1 MEDIIIESITY
12 IKSIS
17 KKKPF
22 IDRIKTHI
30 FKFGDE
36 NNVWLIEN
44 QPNILLDMCDKS
56 WLIILTKSK
65 KTLERKLAEETLA
78 ELTSQCTPFSESYSL
93 VTPEPKNIRN
103 HCSYKKA

>member
-36 NNVWLIEN
+36 NNVWLIK
-44 QPNILLDMCDKS
+44 KS
-56 WLIILTKSK
+56 AKYIVRHVRQKLVDYTYKIK

-78 ELTSQCTPFSESYSL
+78 ELTSQCTPFSES
-93 VTPEPKNIRN
+93 
-103 HCSYKKA
+103 